1 MEQYI
6 NTKEFQ
12 YFVLKY
18 INEGK
23 LYNHFITTDF
33 FNHDGDGDMIE
44 KYNAMLH
51 GLVWATTLMAS
62 SEITKYYT

>member
-12 YFVLKY
+12 DFILKY
-18 INEGK
+18 ISEGK
-23 LYNHFITTDF
+23 LYNHFINTDF
-33 FNHDGDGDMIE
+33 FNHEGDMIE

-51 GLVWATTLMAS
+51 GLTWAVTLIAS
-62 SEITKYYT
+62 SEISKYYT